1 MGVFEFQLP
10 DVGEGVAEAEL
21 VGWFVAV
28 GDVVQIDEPIAEVM
42 SDKATVELPSPVAGE
57 VSWLGASPGDR
68 IAVGAT
74 LIRFKVEGL
83 ENIGFAAA
91 PPNEPP
97 SLESPP
103 LLVEDLLRNDKN
115 ISETSTVGVP
125 ELARDSSPGPRPM
138 ASPAVRQHAL
148 EDGVDL
154 RLVRGTGPGR
164 RITHEDLQRFMENR
178 NSATAAAVTQ
188 NESVIEI
195 PVIGLRRAVAE
206 RMLLAKTRI
215 PHITYVEEIDVTE
228 VEELRESLNIRFSD
242 TRVKLTLM
250 PFLISAMTR
259 AVAEQ
264 PEFNARF
271 NDDIGIVQQF
281 GGMHIGI
288 ATQTTKGLMVPVL
301 RHAEARDIWSCA
313 EEIKRLSDAANS
325 GELQRD
331 ELSGSTIT
339 ITSLGALGGIV
350 TTPIINYPE
359 VAIIG
364 VNKMQIR
371 PVWNG
376 AAFIPRK
383 MMNLSSGFD
392 HRIIDGW
399 NAAVFVRRIK
409 ELLERP
415 ASMFIQGA

>member
-1 MGVFEFQLP
+1 
-10 DVGEGVAEAEL
+10 
-21 VGWFVAV
+21 
-28 GDVVQIDEPIAEVM
+28 
-42 SDKATVELPSPVAGE
+42 
-57 VSWLGASPGDR
+57 
-68 IAVGAT
+68 
-74 LIRFKVEGL
+74 
-83 ENIGFAAA
+83 
-91 PPNEPP
+91 
-97 SLESPP
+97 
-103 LLVEDLLRNDKN
+103 
-115 ISETSTVGVP
+115 
-125 ELARDSSPGPRPM
+125 
-138 ASPAVRQHAL
+138 
-148 EDGVDL
+148 
-154 RLVRGTGPGR
+154 
-164 RITHEDLQRFMENR
+164 
-178 NSATAAAVTQ
+178 
-188 NESVIEI
+188 
-195 PVIGLRRAVAE
+195 
-206 RMLLAKTRI
+206 
-215 PHITYVEEIDVTE
+215 
-228 VEELRESLNIRFSD
+228 
-242 TRVKLTLM
+242 M